1 MKHGRLTRFFIPCVI
16 FVGLFSLMLGQLA
29 CADVEIEP
37 FPHATYREFET
48 DLGAGPVRINY
59 LYIDQWSEHY
69 RLSPAVP
76 STGVGTLGYL
86 DEIAGGHGAVAAI
99 NANFFDT
106 ATDLPVGLLVVK
118 GIPLSSN
125 YKRRAALGIDLLGR
139 LTFFNPVVSIYLRT
153 EVGKIALDDVNRPI
167 NSNELIVYTPGYTG
181 QITRGNLR
189 SLRVLKAEDE
199 QVTASSAEL
208 YVKADPSVLL
218 LVADGAA
225 RDRLAG
231 IEVGDGINLEFTL
244 DQGGLLITDVISAG
258 PLLFHGGVDVLDPEK
273 EGFDP
278 DSALVNG
285 LTSRSV
291 IATDRHGGLILLAV
305 AKDQQ
310 SVGANFDDLL
320 SVLRSLPV
328 PIRDAIALDGGH
340 SSSLVFKEGLDYHE
354 ASNGGRVAAALLLLP
369 DNR

>member
-1 MKHGRLTRFFIPCVI
+1 
-16 FVGLFSLMLGQLA
+16 
-29 CADVEIEP
+29 
-37 FPHATYREFET
+37 TYYEFET

-59 LYIDQWSEHY
+59 LHINQWKKHY
-69 RLSPAVP
+69 QLLPAVP

-86 DEIAGGHGAVAAI
+86 DEIAAEHGAVAAI

-106 ATDLPVGLLVVK
+106 ATNLPVGLLIVN
-118 GIPLSSN
+118 GTPLSSN
-125 YKRRAALGIDLLGR
+125 YKRRAALGIDLLGG

-153 EVGKIALDDVNRPI
+153 EERRKIGIDDVNRPI
-167 NSNELIVYTPGYTG
+167 NSNELIGYTPGYSG

-189 SLRVLKAEDE
+189 SLRVLKVEDE
-199 QVTASSAEL
+199 RVTASNAEL
-208 YVKADPSVLL
+208 YVKADPSVSLI
-218 LVADGAA
+218 VADGTA

-231 IEVGDGINLEFTL
+231 IEVGDEANLEFTL

-273 EGFDP
+273 EGFRP

-291 IATDRHGGLILLAV
+291 IATDRYGGLILLAV
-305 AKDQQ
+305 ARDQQ
-310 SVGANFDDLL
+310 SVGADFDDLL
-320 SVLRSLPV
+320 SILRSLPV

-340 SSSLVFKEGLDYHE
+340 SSSLVFKEGLDYRE
-354 ASNGGRVAAALLLLP
+354 TSSGGRVAAALLLLP